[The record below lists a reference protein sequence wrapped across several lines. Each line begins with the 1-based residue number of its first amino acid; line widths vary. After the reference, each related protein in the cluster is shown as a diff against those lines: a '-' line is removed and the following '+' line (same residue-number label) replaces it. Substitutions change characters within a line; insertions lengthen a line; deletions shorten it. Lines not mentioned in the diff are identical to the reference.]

1 MATLFMIGHSNH
13 PLALFKQMIER
24 EKITV
29 LYDIRMIPFSR
40 YVPQYNQTT
49 LPETLRSWGISY
61 LYQSDIGPRVEG
73 DTPLYDKNGFNYDKA
88 LKRERIVE
96 GLKLLASQ
104 LKAEDNVAI
113 MATKKEPLEC
123 HRFLVLSR
131 ILQDMGHTIQHI
143 LPEETV
149 ETKVLEKRLVATLE
163 RRIKRG
169 TVEPPKE
176 YDLLEFAYFAQA
188 EKIAKVG
195 MKKYQTLKKKL
206 KKTNTL

>member
-1 MATLFMIGHSNH
+1 MATLYMIGHSNH
-13 PLALFKQMIER
+13 PLDLFKAMLER
-24 EKITV
+24 ENITL

-49 LPETLRSWGISY
+49 LPETLAQWNIAYKHR
-61 LYQSDIGPRVEG
+61 SDIGPRVEG
-73 DTPLYDKNGFNYDKA
+73 DTPLYDANGFNYDKA
-88 LKRERIVE
+88 LHRERIVD
-96 GLKLLASQ
+96 GLKLLVSELQ
-104 LKAEDNVAI
+104 EDEHVAI

-131 ILQDMGHTIQHI
+131 VLQNMGHTIKHI

-149 ETKVLEKRLVATLE
+149 ESAALEKRLVDTLE

-169 TVEPPKE
+169 TITIPEH
-176 YDLLEFAYFAQA
+176 YDTLEFAYFAQA

-195 MKKYQTLKKKL
+195 MKKYKVLKEK
-206 KKTNTL
+206 NVI